1 MDPMHGTVGV
11 APANLEVRSAL
22 VPDAH
27 GGNMDTPE
35 MRAGVTC
42 YLGVNVEGALL
53 SLGDGHAR
61 QGEGET
67 CGVAVEC
74 AMNTVV
80 IVELLKGLATPW
92 PRIESDTHIISTGSA
107 RPLEDAFRISQLDLV
122 QWLVRDYGFSEL
134 DAYQFATQAVESP
147 LANVCD
153 TNYTCVAKI
162 RKEWLPARE
171 THRGVHDRLRE
182 TAVALLG

>member
-1 MDPMHGTVGV
+1 M
-11 APANLEVRSAL
+11 
-22 VPDAH
+22 
-27 GGNMDTPE
+27 
-35 MRAGVTC
+35 
-42 YLGVNVEGALL
+42 
-53 SLGDGHAR
+53 
-61 QGEGET
+61 
-67 CGVAVEC
+67 AVEC

-122 QWLVRDYGFSEL
+122 RWLVRDYGFSEL

-171 THRGVHDRLRE
+171 THRGLHAQLRE
-182 TAVALLG
+182 SAAALRP